1 MNFREFSA
9 ILEKL
14 EGTASRLEMTDV
26 LVSLLKDL
34 NEKEIEFGVYLMM
47 GGIAPRYQKIQFN
60 LADKMVI
67 RAVAEVVGKE
77 VEEVTTRYKSVGDLG
92 EVIKM
97 IPRRGPKGLN
107 QVQDDGGG
115 GGEGDNLTIL
125 DVHEKLKEIAEDG
138 GTGSQDRKIVALAEL
153 LGLVDPVG
161 AKFIVRVVL
170 DKLRLGFS
178 TKTVLDALSVME
190 TGDKSLRKR
199 FDNLDQIHPDL
210 GLLVKKVKQGGV
222 EKAEREIKVEVGVP
236 VESALCQ
243 RLNSAKEIIEKMG
256 KVGVEKKFDGSRAQI
271 HFANGVLRAFTRN
284 LEESSHQFPELK
296 DMGKWV
302 KAKSLILDSEAVGV
316 DPKTGKML
324 PFQETI
330 TRKRKHGITEAAGK
344 VPLRFFVFD
353 ILYKDGKSLL
363 DLTYEDRRKILKET
377 MLKNK
382 VLVVDKV
389 EITDDEKRVHE
400 LHEKFLKEGLEGA
413 VIKKM
418 DGRYLPGRQGWGW
431 VKIKESEG
439 ETGKLSDTLDMVVMG
454 FNRGKGKRAGFGV
467 GAFLGGVRK
476 GEKILTLAKVGTG
489 LTDEQ
494 FVELKKRLDKLT
506 VKEKPKMYEVPKILE
521 PDVWVEPGLVVE
533 VAADEITK
541 SPSHTAG
548 VALRFP
554 RLVRFRDDKRVDQAT
569 SVKELEGI
577 KVA

>member
-1 MNFREFSA
+1 
-9 ILEKL
+9 
-14 EGTASRLEMTDV
+14 V
-26 LVSLLKDL
+26 V
-34 NEKEIEFGVYLMM
+34 
-47 GGIAPRYQKIQFN
+47 
-60 LADKMVI
+60 
-67 RAVAEVVGKE
+67 RAVAKATGKE
-77 VEEVTTRYKSVGDLG
+77 ADEVMESYKTKGDLG
-92 EVIKM
+92 EVIKV
-97 IPRRGPKGLN
+97 ILN
-107 QVQDDGGG
+107 QVQDDGG
-115 GGEGDNLTIL
+115 ENLTIL
-125 DVHEKLKEIAEDG
+125 EVHKKLKEIAEDG
-138 GTGSQDRKIVALAEL
+138 GEGSQDRKVVALAEL
-153 LGLVDPVG
+153 LGRVDSVG
-161 AKFIVRVVL
+161 AKFAVRIVL

-190 TGDKSLRKR
+190 VGDKSLRKR
-199 FDNLDQIHPDL
+199 LDSLDQIHPDL
-210 GLLVKKVKQGGV
+210 GLLVKKIKEGGV
-222 EKAEREIKVEVGVP
+222 EKAEREIEVEVGVP

-256 KVGVEKKFDGSRAQI
+256 RVGVEKKFDGSRTQI
-271 HFANGVLRAFTRN
+271 HFTNGILRAFTRN

-296 DMGKWV
+296 DMHKWV
-302 KAKSLILDSEAVGV
+302 KAKSLILDAEAVGV

-330 TRKRKHGITEAAGK
+330 TRKRKHGIEDAASK
-344 VPLRFFVFD
+344 VPLKFFVFD
-353 ILYKDGKSLL
+353 ILYKNGKSLL
-363 DLTYEDRRKILKET
+363 DKTYEERRKILT
-377 MLKNK
+377 TTVRKNN
-382 VLVVDKV
+382 VLVVDEV
-389 EITDDEKRVHE
+389 VVTEKTGEVHK
-400 LHEKFLKEGLEGA
+400 LHEDFLKEGLEGA
-413 VIKKM
+413 VVKKM

-439 ETGKLSDTLDMVVMG
+439 ETGKLTDTLDLVVMG
-454 FNRGKGKRAGFGV
+454 FNRGKGKRASFGV

-494 FVELKKRLDKLT
+494 FGELKKRLDKL
-506 VKEKPKMYEVPKILE
+506 VVVEKPKVYEVLKILE

-569 SVKELEGI
+569 SAEELHGI

>member
-1 MNFREFSA
+1 MKFKEFSA

-14 EGTASRLEMTDV
+14 EGTAGRLEMTDV
-26 LVSLLKDL
+26 LVELLKKL
-34 NEKEIEFGVYLMM
+34 NEKEVDVGVYLMM
-47 GGIAPRYQKIQFN
+47 GGLAPRYLKIQFN
-60 LADKMVI
+60 MADKMVV
-67 RAVAEVVGKE
+67 RAVAKATGKE
-77 VEEVTTRYKSVGDLG
+77 ADEVMESYKTKGDLG
-92 EVIKM
+92 EVIKV
-97 IPRRGPKGLN
+97 ILN
-107 QVQDDGGG
+107 QVQDDGG
-115 GGEGDNLTIL
+115 ENLTIL
-125 DVHEKLKEIAEDG
+125 EVHKKLKEIAEDG
-138 GTGSQDRKIVALAEL
+138 GEGSQDRKVVALAEL
-153 LGLVDPVG
+153 LGRVDSVG
-161 AKFIVRVVL
+161 AKFAVRIVL

-190 TGDKSLRKR
+190 VGDKSLRKR
-199 FDNLDQIHPDL
+199 LDSLDQIHPDL
-210 GLLVKKVKQGGV
+210 GLLVKKIKEGGV
-222 EKAEREIKVEVGVP
+222 EKAEREIEVEVGVP

-256 KVGVEKKFDGSRAQI
+256 RVGVEKKFDGSRTQI
-271 HFANGVLRAFTRN
+271 HFTNGILRAFTRN

-296 DMGKWV
+296 DMHKWV
-302 KAKSLILDSEAVGV
+302 KAKSLILDAEAVGV

-330 TRKRKHGITEAAGK
+330 TRKRKHGIEDAASK
-344 VPLRFFVFD
+344 VPLKFFVFD
-353 ILYKDGKSLL
+353 ILYKNGKSLL
-363 DLTYEDRRKILKET
+363 DKTYEERRKILT
-377 MLKNK
+377 TTVRKNN
-382 VLVVDKV
+382 VLVVDEV
-389 EITDDEKRVHE
+389 VVTEKTGEVHK
-400 LHEKFLKEGLEGA
+400 LHEDFLKEGLEGA
-413 VIKKM
+413 VVKKM

-439 ETGKLSDTLDMVVMG
+439 ETGKLTDTLDLVVMG
-454 FNRGKGKRAGFGV
+454 FNRGKGKRASFGV

-494 FVELKKRLDKLT
+494 FGELKKRLDKL
-506 VKEKPKMYEVPKILE
+506 VVVEKPKVYEVLKILE

-569 SVKELEGI
+569 SAEELHGI